1 MKVIFKS
8 IKPAIML
15 FLCMTVI
22 FGIVYTGIVTV
33 FAQLVFPYQANGSMI
48 KVKMRDG
55 TIVSYGSERIAQEFS
70 QAKYLIGRPQGV
82 TNLSSVS
89 EELEAL
95 VQKRMLWLKSL
106 DPGNEQEI
114 PQDLLTSSGS
124 GVDPYISPAAADYQV
139 PRIAKFRGISEQQ
152 VKAIIDHSTAAKFLG
167 IWGEEGV
174 NVLIVN
180 LALDGLVD
188 P

>member
-1 MKVIFKS
+1 MKIIYKS
-8 IKPAIML
+8 LKPAIVL

-22 FGIVYTGIVTV
+22 CGIVYTGIVTV

-48 KVKMRDG
+48 SVTLRDG
-55 TIVSYGSERIAQEFS
+55 TKVSYGSERIAQEFS

-89 EELEAL
+89 KELETL

-124 GVDPYISPAAADYQV
+124 GADPYISPAAADYQV
-139 PRIAKFRGISEQQ
+139 PRIAKSRGISEQL
-152 VKAIIDHSTAAKFLG
+152 VKTMIDQCTAAKFLG
-167 IWGEEGV
+167 LWGEEGV